1 MTQHVLDFLSGTVEI
16 TGEHDSGKSLL
27 AFQAM
32 RDPNKFAFLDA
43 DTKGRELVDSLQKQV
58 KLGYYYDVVAR
69 RGSTPLPKQYPL
81 ILQAINAI
89 PNDMEV
95 IVFDNWKVVYDTAR
109 AHVTAN
115 RSEYGDNN
123 FWKGDSEIIQGLTS
137 KVARREEERLINL
150 LRGKARLVLIT
161 SHLTDQYLNKKKTG
175 VQVSDTSATF
185 DQICYLRLRLRH
197 NPNNSPVPVALVMKR
212 FSKPVFADGVFDYVN
227 VLPPK
232 LTPLLGEKSI
242 WHTIARYW
250 DDPVGDR
257 ELLPEETP
265 TLEEVAMMRGELTPL
280 QREAWMAQLRA
291 EAVAPVAVS
300 VEPADLNPAL
310 PPLEE
315 KVKELFE
322 EGIKTL
328 GELMPKLRD
337 AGYQKLAPPAVA
349 ALLKTLGG

>member
-1 MTQHVLDFLSGTVEI
+1 MKHVLDFLSGTVEI

-32 RDPNKFAFLDA
+32 RDPSKFAFLDA
-43 DTKGRELVDSLQKQV
+43 DTKGRELVDSIQAQT
-58 KLGYYYDVVAR
+58 KLGYYYDVVSR

-81 ILQAINAI
+81 ILNAINAI

-109 AHVTAN
+109 AHITAN
-115 RSEYGDNN
+115 RSDYGDNN

-197 NPNNSPVPVALVMKR
+197 NPTNSPVPVALVMKR
-212 FSKPVFADGVFDYVN
+212 FSKPVFEGGVFDYVN

-232 LTPLLGEKSI
+232 LTPRSGEKSI
-242 WHTIARYW
+242 WHVIGRYW
-250 DDPVGDR
+250 NDPVGDR
-257 ELLPEETP
+257 ELTQDETP

-280 QREAWMAQLRA
+280 QRESWMAQLRA
-291 EAVAPVAVS
+291 DANTTQTVTLET
-300 VEPADLNPAL
+300 ADLAPSL

-315 KVKELFE
+315 KVKELL
-322 EGIKTL
+322 GNGLKTI
-328 GELMPKLRD
+328 GEIMPKLQD
-337 AGYQKLAPPAVA
+337 AGYKVPPPTVMAI
-349 ALLKTLGG
+349 LKTLGG